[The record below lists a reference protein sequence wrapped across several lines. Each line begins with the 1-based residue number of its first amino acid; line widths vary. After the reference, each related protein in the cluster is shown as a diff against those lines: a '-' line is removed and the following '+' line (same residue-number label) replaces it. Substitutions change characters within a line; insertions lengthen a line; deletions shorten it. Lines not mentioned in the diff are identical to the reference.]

1 MQELNDLEN
10 RFQVL
15 NYLWN
20 ASYSNETTVIL
31 KEEIDFL

>member
-20 ASYSNETTVIL
+20 ASYSNETKIL